1 MCDFMICWQ
10 NEMSNIGLDL
20 DAFLKRVHVV
30 DTLPDHV
37 QGMDVVSRRCEIA
50 QQETGRK
57 E

>member
-1 MCDFMICWQ
+1 MCDFMTCWQ

-20 DAFLKRVHVV
+20 DAFLKRIHAV

-37 QGMDVVSRRCEIA
+37 QGMDVSCRCEIA

>member
-1 MCDFMICWQ
+1 
-10 NEMSNIGLDL
+10 MSNIGLDL
-20 DAFLKRVHVV
+20 DAFLKRVHAV

-37 QGMDVVSRRCEIA
+37 QGMDVSGRCEIA